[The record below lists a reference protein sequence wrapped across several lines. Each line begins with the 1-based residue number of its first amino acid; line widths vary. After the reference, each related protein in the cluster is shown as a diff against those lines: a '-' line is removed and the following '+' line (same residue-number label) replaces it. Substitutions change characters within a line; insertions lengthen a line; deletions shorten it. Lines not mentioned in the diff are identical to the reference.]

1 MLSLPRKTWPWVFLT
16 LWLPL
21 AVSPL
26 ASAEDAQSSTWSNQ
40 HDVAAF
46 DEVALF
52 VIGNTLFT
60 IYHELG
66 HALIDLLN
74 LPVVGREEDA
84 VDGFAAVTMI
94 PKTPDPVRDAL
105 IVAVADGWRAQSN
118 IGTAGS
124 TRLYWGEH
132 ALNEQRHF
140 AIVCLMVGSD
150 QEGFYDFALEAGLP
164 DERIRSCSRDFSGMK
179 SGWRRLLDPHKPGVE
194 PAGASPRSAPIALA
208 FDQPPPALEEP
219 YYLIREEGLLEN
231 AILRFGEDLALPAP
245 ITVRFRACDEAN
257 AFWSEDRLE
266 VTICYELVNE
276 FRAILLGSS
285 LR

>member
-1 MLSLPRKTWPWVFLT
+1 MRSLPRKAWSSLLLSVGLS
-16 LWLPL
+16 L

-26 ASAEDAQSSTWSNQ
+26 VSVAGAQSSSWSDPD
-40 HDVAAF
+40 DVEAF
-46 DEVALF
+46 DDEALF

-60 IYHELG
+60 VYHELG

-74 LPVVGREEDA
+74 LPVIGREEDA

-105 IVAVADGWRAQSN
+105 IVAVADGWRAQST

-124 TRLYWGEH
+124 ERLYWGQH

-164 DERIRSCSRDFSGMK
+164 EERIRTCSQDFSRMK
-179 SGWRRLLDPHKPGVE
+179 SGWHRLLGPHRQDVE
-194 PAGASPRSAPIALA
+194 TTGLTAMPPIALV
-208 FDQPPPALEEP
+208 FDQPPSELEEP
-219 YYLIREEGLLEN
+219 FYLIREQELLEN
-231 AILRFGEDLALPAP
+231 AILRFGDDLALPAP
-245 ITVRFRACDEAN
+245 ITVRFRTCDEAN
-257 AFWSEDRLE
+257 AFWSEDQLE
-266 VTICYELVNE
+266 VTICYELVDE
-276 FRAILLGSS
+276 FRAMLLGSVV
-285 LR
+285 R